1 MLNLL
6 TFPWTSDH
14 NQHWLSRMLG
24 KSTGNPEQR
33 IGCYAL
39 GVCADRVAT
48 TLEGC
53 LPNNPISGLEARQL
67 ADRLTRLSLNA
78 CKLNCLDWEDFLL
91 GGSILIAGSR

>member
-24 KSTGNPEQR
+24 KSTGNPEQG

-39 GVCADRVAT
+39 GVCADLVAT

-67 ADRLTRLSLNA
+67 ADRLTRITVLVVSA
-78 CKLNCLDWEDFLL
+78 IAFAYFARSVVVPVLL
-91 GGSILIAGSR
+91 A